1 MSEAIRK
8 TFVRLMEMNENCW
21 RAPAPSLELCVGLKC
36 GGSDGF
42 SGISANP
49 AIGHV
54 SDILAALGGRTIL
67 SEFPELCGVEQEMI
81 DRSSRKEV
89 GDRFIQL
96 MRDYAA
102 RAKAVRS
109 RFEHESLTR
118 KYP

>member
-1 MSEAIRK
+1 MLSAAIQK
-8 TFVRLMEMNENCW
+8 TFLGLVEANQAR
-21 RAPAPSLELCVGLKC
+21 RAPAALSHLCVGLKC

-49 AIGHV
+49 AVGHV
-54 SDILAALGGRTIL
+54 ADLLAALGGRGIL
-67 SEFPELCGVEQEMI
+67 SEFPELCGVEQELI
-81 DRSSRKEV
+81 HRAVRKEV

-109 RFEHESLTR
+109 LSLIHI
-118 KYP
+118 